1 VRACEECS
9 PAFRRPQATLAG
21 GWQNRYAEGVENKAP
36 LGKSEHWRLAAM
48 MVAVQLLDVAVAN
61 KLCSSGELNAAG
73 VAVVQTFH
81 YGSNFLLLFLLVL
94 IVLAVLRPLAPLIL
108 PGLVAYLGFAL
119 LHLVV
124 NVGALL
130 FSATAKASG
139 LASLWDVGAIGA
151 MSVLTFAACYWILDR
166 ATPGGAFLIP
176 GRDGRMPDPKLFD
189 YVYLSFD
196 TSTTFGPTLEVPVC
210 RRAKALMML
219 QVGLSIVILTV
230 LLSRAV
236 NAVG

>member
-1 VRACEECS
+1 MR
-9 PAFRRPQATLAG
+9 AG
-21 GWQNRYAEGVENKAP
+21 GMKSEAP
-36 LGKSEHWRLAAM
+36 LEKKDHWRLVAV
-48 MVAVQLLDVAVAN
+48 MVAVQLLDVAVTN

-81 YGSNFLLLFLLVL
+81 YGSNFLLLLLL
-94 IVLAVLRPLAPLIL
+94 SIIVLAISRPHSRLIL
-108 PGLVAYLGFAL
+108 PGLAAYLGFAL
-119 LHLVV
+119 LHLIV

-151 MSVLTFAACYWILDR
+151 MSILTFAACYWILDR

-176 GRDGRMPDPKLFD
+176 GRDGRLTDPTLSD
-189 YVYLSFD
+189 YIYLSFD

-210 RRAKALMML
+210 HAAKFLMML
-219 QVGLSIVILTV
+219 QVTLAIVILTV

>member
-1 VRACEECS
+1 
-9 PAFRRPQATLAG
+9 
-21 GWQNRYAEGVENKAP
+21 VEDKAP
-36 LGKSEHWRLAAM
+36 LAKSEHWRLAAL
-48 MVAVQLLDVAVAN
+48 MVAVQLLDVAVTN
-61 KLCSSGELNAAG
+61 KLCSTGELNAAG

-81 YGSNFLLLFLLVL
+81 YGSNFLLLLLL
-94 IVLAVLRPLAPLIL
+94 SIIVLAVFRPHSRIIL
-108 PGLVAYLGFAL
+108 PGLTAYLGFAL

-151 MSVLTFAACYWILDR
+151 MSVLTFAACYWMLDR

-176 GRDGRMPDPKLFD
+176 GRDGRMQDPKLFD

-196 TSTTFGPTLEVPVC
+196 TSTTFGPTLEVPVS
-210 RRAKALMML
+210 RRSKALMML
-219 QVGLSIVILTV
+219 QVALSIVILTV

-236 NAVG
+236 NAVA

>member
-1 VRACEECS
+1 MR
-9 PAFRRPQATLAG
+9 PARQAALARG
-21 GWQNRYAEGVENKAP
+21 KQIGYPDDVSDKAP
-36 LGKSEHWRLAAM
+36 LDRHEHWRLAAL
-48 MVAVQLLDVAVAN
+48 MVSVQLLDVAVTS
-61 KLCSSGELNAAG
+61 KLCSTGELNAAG
-73 VAVVQTFH
+73 VAVVQSFH
-81 YGSNFLLLFLLVL
+81 YGSNFLLLFLLSV
-94 IVLAVLRPLAPLIL
+94 IVLAAWRPHSRLIL
-108 PGLVAYLGFAL
+108 PGLAAYLGFAL

-176 GRDGRMPDPKLFD
+176 GRDGRLTDPKLSD

-210 RRAKALMML
+210 RAAKFLMML
-219 QVGLSIVILTV
+219 QVALSIVILTV

-236 NAVG
+236 NAVA

>member
-1 VRACEECS
+1 M
-9 PAFRRPQATLAG
+9 QDTT
-21 GWQNRYAEGVENKAP
+21 Q
-36 LGKSEHWRLAAM
+36 LGRHGRWHLAALM
-48 MVAVQLLDVAVAN
+48 AVVQLLDVAVTN
-61 KLCSSGELNAAG
+61 KLTSTDELNATG
-73 VAVVQTFH
+73 VAVVRTFH
-81 YGSNFLLLFLLVL
+81 YGSNFLLLSLLAL
-94 IVLAVLRPLAPLIL
+94 FVLAVLRPHSRLIF
-108 PGLVAYLGFAL
+108 PGLVAYLAFAL

-130 FSATAKASG
+130 FGATAKATG

-176 GRDGRMPDPKLFD
+176 GRDGPLPNPKLFD

-210 RRAKALMML
+210 RWAKALMML
-219 QVGLSIVILTV
+219 QVVLSVVILTV

-236 NAVG
+236 NAVA

>member
-1 VRACEECS
+1 MQVKS
-9 PAFRRPQATLAG
+9 PLDRH
-21 GWQNRYAEGVENKAP
+21 
-36 LGKSEHWRLAAM
+36 EHWRLAAM
-48 MVAVQLLDVAVAN
+48 MVAVQLLDVAVTN
-61 KLCSSGELNAAG
+61 KLCSTGELNAAG

-81 YGSNFLLLFLLVL
+81 YGSNFLLLLLLVL
-94 IVLAVLRPLAPLIL
+94 MVLAVLRPHSRLIL
-108 PGLVAYLGFAL
+108 PGLTAYLAFAL
-119 LHLVV
+119 VHLVV

-151 MSVLTFAACYWILDR
+151 MSILTFAACYWILDR

-176 GRDGRMPDPKLFD
+176 GRDGRMTDPKLGD

-196 TSTTFGPTLEVPVC
+196 TSTTFGPTIETPVC
-210 RRAKALMML
+210 RGAKFLMML
-219 QVGLSIVILTV
+219 QVALSIVILTV

>member
-1 VRACEECS
+1 ME
-9 PAFRRPQATLAG
+9 
-21 GWQNRYAEGVENKAP
+21 AEAP
-36 LGKSEHWRLAAM
+36 LEKREHWRLAAL
-48 MVAVQLLDVAVAN
+48 MVFVQLLDVAVTN
-61 KLCSSGELNAAG
+61 KLCSTGELNAAG

-81 YGSNFLLLFLLVL
+81 YGSNFLLLLLL
-94 IVLAVLRPLAPLIL
+94 SIIVLAVFRPHSRIIL
-108 PGLVAYLGFAL
+108 PGLTAYLGFAL

-130 FSATAKASG
+130 LSATAKATG

-151 MSVLTFAACYWILDR
+151 MSVLTFAACYWMLDR
-166 ATPGGAFLIP
+166 ATPGGAFVIP
-176 GRDGRMPDPKLFD
+176 GREGRLPDPKLFD
-189 YVYLSFD
+189 YIYLSFD
-196 TSTTFGPTLEVPVC
+196 TSTTFGPTLEVPVS

-219 QVGLSIVILTV
+219 QVALAIVILTV

>member
-1 VRACEECS
+1 MG
-9 PAFRRPQATLAG
+9 L
-21 GWQNRYAEGVENKAP
+21 KAP
-36 LGKSEHWRLAAM
+36 LDKHQHGRLVAM
-48 MVAVQLLDVAVAN
+48 MVAVQLLDVAVTG
-61 KLCSSGELNAAG
+61 KLCSGGELNAAG

-81 YGSNFLLLFLLVL
+81 YGSNLLLLLL
-94 IVLAVLRPLAPLIL
+94 LSIIVLAVFRPHSRLIL
-108 PGLVAYLGFAL
+108 PGLTAYLGFAL

-151 MSVLTFAACYWILDR
+151 MSVLTFAACYWIMDR
-166 ATPGGAFLIP
+166 VTPGGAFLIP
-176 GRDGRMPDPKLFD
+176 GREGSLKNPRAFD
-189 YVYLSFD
+189 YIYLSFD

-219 QVGLSIVILTV
+219 QVALSIVILTV

>member
-1 VRACEECS
+1 MNKRS
-9 PAFRRPQATLAG
+9 PLERR
-21 GWQNRYAEGVENKAP
+21 
-36 LGKSEHWRLAAM
+36 EHWRFAAL
-48 MVAVQLLDVAVAN
+48 MVAVQLLDVAVTD
-61 KLCSSGELNAAG
+61 KLCSSGELDAAG

-81 YGSNFLLLFLLVL
+81 YGSNFLLLLLL
-94 IVLAVLRPLAPLIL
+94 SIIALAIWRPHSRFVR
-108 PGLVAYLGFAL
+108 PGLTAYLGFAL
-119 LHLVV
+119 LHLIV

-130 FSATAKASG
+130 LSATAKATG

-151 MSVLTFAACYWILDR
+151 MNILTFAACYWILDR

-176 GRDGRMPDPKLFD
+176 GRDGRLTDPQLGD
-189 YVYLSFD
+189 YIYLSFD

-210 RRAKALMML
+210 RAAKLLMML
-219 QVGLSIVILTV
+219 QVALSIVILTV

>member
-1 VRACEECS
+1 MVVMEE
-9 PAFRRPQATLAG
+9 
-21 GWQNRYAEGVENKAP
+21 EAP
-36 LGKSEHWRLAAM
+36 LEKREHWRLAAL
-48 MVAVQLLDVAVAN
+48 MVCVQLLDFAVTS
-61 KLCSSGELNAAG
+61 KLCSSGELNEAG

-81 YGSNFLLLFLLVL
+81 YGSNFLLLFLLSL
-94 IVLAVLRPLAPLIL
+94 IVLAVFHPHSRIIL
-108 PGLVAYLGFAL
+108 PGLTAYLGFAL

-130 FSATAKASG
+130 LSATAKATG

-151 MSVLTFAACYWILDR
+151 MSVLTFAACYWMLDR
-166 ATPGGAFLIP
+166 ATPGGAFVIP
-176 GRDGRMPDPKLFD
+176 GREGRLPDPKLFD
-189 YVYLSFD
+189 YIYLSFD
-196 TSTTFGPTLEVPVC
+196 TSTTFGPTLEVPVS

-219 QVGLSIVILTV
+219 QVALAIVILTV

>member
-1 VRACEECS
+1 M
-9 PAFRRPQATLAG
+9 LAG
-21 GWQNRYAEGVENKAP
+21 LTV
-36 LGKSEHWRLAAM
+36 
-48 MVAVQLLDVAVAN
+48 
-61 KLCSSGELNAAG
+61 
-73 VAVVQTFH
+73 
-81 YGSNFLLLFLLVL
+81 
-94 IVLAVLRPLAPLIL
+94 
-108 PGLVAYLGFAL
+108 YLGFAI

-176 GRDGRMPDPKLFD
+176 GRNGRLADPKLFD
-189 YVYLSFD
+189 YIYLSFD

-219 QVGLSIVILTV
+219 QVALSIVILTV

-236 NAVG
+236 NAVS

>member
-1 VRACEECS
+1 MVSME
-9 PAFRRPQATLAG
+9 PG
-21 GWQNRYAEGVENKAP
+21 AP
-36 LGKSEHWRLAAM
+36 LGKREHWRLAAL
-48 MVAVQLLDVAVAN
+48 MVCVQLLDFAVTD
-61 KLCSSGELNAAG
+61 KLCSSGELNEAG

-81 YGSNFLLLFLLVL
+81 YGSNFLLLLLL
-94 IVLAVLRPLAPLIL
+94 SIIVLAVLRPRSRIIL
-108 PGLVAYLGFAL
+108 PGLTAYLGFAL

-176 GRDGRMPDPKLFD
+176 GRDGRLPHPKLFD

-219 QVGLSIVILTV
+219 QVALSIVILTV

>member
-1 VRACEECS
+1 MMGME
-9 PAFRRPQATLAG
+9 
-21 GWQNRYAEGVENKAP
+21 VEVP
-36 LGKSEHWRLAAM
+36 LEKREHWRLAAL
-48 MVAVQLLDVAVAN
+48 MVCVQLLDFAVTD
-61 KLCSSGELNAAG
+61 KLCSSGELNEAG

-81 YGSNFLLLFLLVL
+81 YGSNFLLLFLLSL
-94 IVLAVLRPLAPLIL
+94 IVLAVFHPHSRIIL
-108 PGLVAYLGFAL
+108 PGLTAYLGFAL

-130 FSATAKASG
+130 LSATAKATG

-151 MSVLTFAACYWILDR
+151 MSVLTFAACYWMLDR
-166 ATPGGAFLIP
+166 ATPGGAFVIP
-176 GRDGRMPDPKLFD
+176 GRNGRLPDPKLFD
-189 YVYLSFD
+189 YIYLSFD
-196 TSTTFGPTLEVPVC
+196 TSTTFGPTLEVPVS
-210 RRAKALMML
+210 RLAKVLMML

>member
-1 VRACEECS
+1 M
-9 PAFRRPQATLAG
+9 QDTT
-21 GWQNRYAEGVENKAP
+21 Q
-36 LGKSEHWRLAAM
+36 LGRHGRWHLAALM
-48 MVAVQLLDVAVAN
+48 AVVQLLDVAVTN
-61 KLCSSGELNAAG
+61 KLTSTDELNATG
-73 VAVVQTFH
+73 VAVVRTFH
-81 YGSNFLLLFLLVL
+81 YGSNFLLLSLLAL
-94 IVLAVLRPLAPLIL
+94 FVLAVLRPHSRLIF
-108 PGLVAYLGFAL
+108 PGLVAYLAFAL

-130 FSATAKASG
+130 FSATAKATG

-176 GRDGRMPDPKLFD
+176 GRDGPLPNPKLFD

-210 RRAKALMML
+210 RWAKALMML
-219 QVGLSIVILTV
+219 QVVLSVVILTV

>member
-1 VRACEECS
+1 MKSE
-9 PAFRRPQATLAG
+9 RPLEK
-21 GWQNRYAEGVENKAP
+21 R
-36 LGKSEHWRLAAM
+36 EHWRLAAL
-48 MVAVQLLDVAVAN
+48 MVAVQLLDFAVTG

-81 YGSNFLLLFLLVL
+81 YGSTFLLLLLFSL
-94 IVLAVLRPLAPLIL
+94 IVLAIWRPYSRLIV
-108 PGLVAYLGFAL
+108 PGLIAYLGFAL
-119 LHLVV
+119 LHLIV

-130 FSATAKASG
+130 VSATAAATG

-151 MSVLTFAACYWILDR
+151 MSILTFAACYWILDR
-166 ATPGGAFLIP
+166 ITPGGAFIIP
-176 GRDGRMPDPKLFD
+176 GRDGRLTNPRLGD
-189 YVYLSFD
+189 YIYLSFD

-210 RRAKALMML
+210 RRAKLLMML
-219 QVGLSIVILTV
+219 QVTLSIVILTV